1 VVVTGSGCRH
11 YVRVCVSVSV
21 CVCVRIGVSA
31 AFAVL
36 PLHTHSTLIDP
47 AASGNKGFD
56 FQHHKRQ

>member
-1 VVVTGSGCRH
+1 
-11 YVRVCVSVSV
+11 
-21 CVCVRIGVSA
+21 VRIGVSA